1 VSQDS
6 FQLECDRI
14 SQGVDDVQFERR
26 RWSRTEGPMLARLVE
41 LAQSAIK
48 DRDDFEL
55 VEEGASSDIKRF
67 VLKVHSN
74 RIVGIALWLE
84 RGHAFANVEEIG
96 RSKYRVMPGG
106 PISADF
112 PLVDEQWMADTLQE
126 LLTRIQF

>member
-1 VSQDS
+1 MTSSLSAAGGPGPKVRCWPAWSS
-6 FQLECDRI
+6 WP
-14 SQGVDDVQFERR
+14 SRR
-26 RWSRTEGPMLARLVE
+26 SRTVTISNWSKM
-41 LAQSAIK
+41 
-48 DRDDFEL
+48 
-55 VEEGASSDIKRF
+55 GASSDIKRF

-112 PLVDEQWMADTLQE
+112 PLVDDQWMADTLQE